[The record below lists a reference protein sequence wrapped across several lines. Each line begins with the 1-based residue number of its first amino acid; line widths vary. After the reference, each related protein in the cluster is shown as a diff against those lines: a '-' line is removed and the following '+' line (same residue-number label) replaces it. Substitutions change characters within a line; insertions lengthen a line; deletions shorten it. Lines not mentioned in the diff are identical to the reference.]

1 MKDERNAYN
10 VWIGE
15 AKTKARKRKE
25 DSMRE
30 RKKRRNG
37 KEKKRKDG
45 EEW

>member
-1 MKDERNAYN
+1 MHTN

-15 AKTKARKRKE
+15 AKTKAGKRKE

-37 KEKKRKDG
+37 KEKMERN
-45 EEW
+45 ER